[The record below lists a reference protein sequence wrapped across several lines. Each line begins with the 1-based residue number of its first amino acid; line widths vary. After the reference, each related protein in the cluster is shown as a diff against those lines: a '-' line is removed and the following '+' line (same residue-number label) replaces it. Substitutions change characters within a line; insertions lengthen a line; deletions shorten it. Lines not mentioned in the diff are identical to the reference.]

1 MKTENFL
8 NPPTCV
14 LPFEMFR
21 TFSPIS
27 NGDSVLSTSVSPCE
41 INETENECVLAI
53 NLPVRVDPARVT
65 AEFKGGML
73 RVMVAKI

>member
-1 MKTENFL
+1 MKPESCL
-8 NPPTCV
+8 NPPTSV

-21 TFSPIS
+21 TFSPIA
-27 NGDSVLSTSVSPCE
+27 NGDSVPSTPVSRCE

-65 AEFKGGML
+65 AEFKGGTL
-73 RVMVAKI
+73 RVMVAKV